1 MGLMRLVIAVE
12 NVDFQP
18 ARITQQTRRQPATEQ
33 TSAQTRPGLAHQ
45 HQAGAAFGGML
56 DQGFRH
62 FTGAQQHHFA
72 AQALGQLLGALQVH
86 AGLLITNAAVVH
98 VHQAPGQVP
107 PLGHATGM
115 THQALGLGIAVD
127 PYQQTPAHGR
137 RRLPQLTIPLGQIV
151 IDLSRRGLHRQFAQG
166 RQVGLGKERIDGR
179 PRLLRHIDLAIAQSL
194 QQFPWWQVDQQQ
206 FVGFLQYPVRQ
217 GFADLHAGDAAH
229 LIVEA
234 FQMLDVDRGVHID
247 AGGEQF
253 LNVLP
258 AFFVTTA
265 GCVGVRQF
273 VDQHQL
279 GFGEEQTVEVHFFEQ
294 HATVL
299 GAYQRLLRQAAEQC
313 FGFGPAVGFDDA
325 GNDFH
330 PLA

>member
-1 MGLMRLVIAVE
+1 M
-12 NVDFQP
+12 
-18 ARITQQTRRQPATEQ
+18 
-33 TSAQTRPGLAHQ
+33 
-45 HQAGAAFGGML
+45 
-56 DQGFRH
+56 
-62 FTGAQQHHFA
+62 
-72 AQALGQLLGALQVH
+72 
-86 AGLLITNAAVVH
+86 
-98 VHQAPGQVP
+98 
-107 PLGHATGM
+107 
-115 THQALGLGIAVD
+115 
-127 PYQQTPAHGR
+127 
-137 RRLPQLTIPLGQIV
+137 
-151 IDLSRRGLHRQFAQG
+151 HRQFAQG

-234 FQMLDVDRGVHID
+234 FQMLDVDRGVHVD

-258 AFFVTTA
+258 AFFVTAA

-279 GFGEEQTVEVHFFEQ
+279 RFGEEQTVQVHFFEQ
-294 HATVL
+294 HTTVFR
-299 GAYQRLLRQAAEQC
+299 AHQRLLRQAAEQY
-313 FGFGPAVGFDDA
+313 FGFRSAVGFDDA
-325 GNDFH
+325 GNDLH
-330 PLA
+330 ALTQLGVGRLEHGVGLADSRRGAEKYLEPATAIAGQVC